1 MHHLRSISVMLTVAL
16 ASTTAL
22 SQDKISGGVVKIGVM
37 NDLTGP
43 YSDLAGT
50 KSVDA
55 AKMAVE
61 DFGGKVLG
69 KPIQVVA
76 ADHQNKADVAS
87 ARAREWFERDNVD
100 VIVDLVNSSTALAV
114 SKIARDANKLVLVS
128 GGGTTRLTNEDCNPN
143 TIHWTYDTYSLANGT
158 ARAMVKQGLDSWYFI
173 TADYAFGQSLEKD
186 ATAVIKEGGGKVLGS
201 VRHPLGSTDLSSYL
215 LQAQASGAKVIGM
228 ANAGPDMNNTVK
240 QATEF
245 GVVPKQS
252 LAALLIFV
260 DEVHAMG
267 LKVTQGMYL
276 TTGFYWD
283 TNAETRAWSKRFFER
298 NKRMPNMV
306 HAGVYS
312 SVMHLSEGD
321 SGRGH
326 GRNRRGDGE
335 DAGTAGQRFLR
346 HERPGSRRRPHAARH
361 VPDAGEEAGRVQVPL
376 GLLHRAPGDPGRPGL
391 PARRQERVPVVEEVE
406 ADHRV

>member
-1 MHHLRSISVMLTVAL
+1 MLTVAL

-186 ATAVIKEGGGKVLGS
+186 ATTVIKEGGGKVLGS

-312 SVMHLSEGD
+312 SVKQYLKAIQA
-321 SGRGH
+321 
-326 GRNRRGDGE
+326 
-335 DAGTAGQRFLR
+335 AGTDDT
-346 HERPGSRRRPHAARH
+346 AAVTAKMRELP
-361 VPDAGEEAGRVQVPL
+361 VNDFFAKNGRVRADGRMLHDMFLMQVKKPAES
-376 GLLHRAPGDPGRPGL
+376 RYPWDYYTVRQVIPADQAFL
-391 PARRQERVPVVEEVE
+391 PADKSVCPLLKK
-406 ADHRV
+406 

>member
-1 MHHLRSISVMLTVAL
+1 MLTVAL

-186 ATAVIKEGGGKVLGS
+186 ATTIIKEGGGKVLGS

-312 SVMHLSEGD
+312 SVMHYLKAIQA
-321 SGRGH
+321 
-326 GRNRRGDGE
+326 
-335 DAGTAGQRFLR
+335 AGTDDT
-346 HERPGSRRRPHAARH
+346 AAVTAKMRELP
-361 VPDAGEEAGRVQVPL
+361 VNDFFAKNGRVRADGRMLHDMFLMQVKKPAES
-376 GLLHRAPGDPGRPGL
+376 RYPWDYYTVRQVIPADQAFL
-391 PARRQERVPVVEEVE
+391 PADKSVCPLLKK
-406 ADHRV
+406 

>member
-1 MHHLRSISVMLTVAL
+1 MHHLSRSISFLLTVAL
-16 ASTTAL
+16 TAT
-22 SQDKISGGVVKIGVM
+22 SAVAQDKISGGVVKIGVM

-43 YSDLAGT
+43 YSDLAGN

-69 KPIQVVA
+69 KPIQVLA

-87 ARAREWFERDNVD
+87 ARAREWFERENVD
-100 VIVDLVNSSTALAV
+100 VIVDLVNSSAALAV

-173 TADYAFGQSLEKD
+173 TADYAFGHSLEKD
-186 ATAVIKEGGGKVLGS
+186 ASAVVKESGGRVVGS
-201 VRHPLGSTDLSSYL
+201 VRHPFAATDLSSFL

-240 QATEF
+240 QASEF
-245 GVVPKQS
+245 GIVPKQS
-252 LAALLIFV
+252 LAALLIFI
-260 DEVHAMG
+260 DEVHALG
-267 LKVTQGMYL
+267 LKVTQGMFL

-283 TNAETRAWSKRFFER
+283 LNPETRAWSKRFFER

-312 SVMHLSEGD
+312 SVMHYLKAIQA
-321 SGRGH
+321 
-326 GRNRRGDGE
+326 
-335 DAGTAGQRFLR
+335 AGTDETPAVVAKMKGNPVNDFFAKNARVRADGRLMHDVYLMQVKKPA
-346 HERPGSRRRPHAARH
+346 ESRYPWDYYAVR
-361 VPDAGEEAGRVQVPL
+361 QVIP
-376 GLLHRAPGDPGRPGL
+376 AEQAFL
-391 PARRQERVPVVEEVE
+391 PADKSVCPLLKK
-406 ADHRV
+406 

>member
-1 MHHLRSISVMLTVAL
+1 MHHLRSISLMLTVAL
-16 ASTTAL
+16 ASTSAL
-22 SQDKISGGVVKIGVM
+22 SQEKISGGVVKIGVM
-37 NDLTGP
+37 NDLTGT

-312 SVMHLSEGD
+312 SMMHYLKAIQA
-321 SGRGH
+321 
-326 GRNRRGDGE
+326 
-335 DAGTAGQRFLR
+335 AGTDDTAAVTAKMRELPVNDFFAKNGRVRADGRMLHDMYLMQVKKPAESRYPWDYYTVRQVIPADQAFLR
-346 HERPGSRRRPHAARH
+346 ADKS
-361 VPDAGEEAGRVQVPL
+361 VCPL
-376 GLLHRAPGDPGRPGL
+376 LKK
-391 PARRQERVPVVEEVE
+391 
-406 ADHRV
+406 

>member
-1 MHHLRSISVMLTVAL
+1 MHHLRSISLMLTVAL

-43 YSDLAGT
+43 YSDLAGN

-61 DFGGKVLG
+61 DFGGKLLG

-186 ATAVIKEGGGKVLGS
+186 ATTVIKEGGGKVLGS

-312 SVMHLSEGD
+312 SVMHYLKAIQA
-321 SGRGH
+321 
-326 GRNRRGDGE
+326 
-335 DAGTAGQRFLR
+335 AGTDDT
-346 HERPGSRRRPHAARH
+346 AAVTAKMRELP
-361 VPDAGEEAGRVQVPL
+361 VNDFFAKNGRVRADGRMLHDMFLMQVKKPAES
-376 GLLHRAPGDPGRPGL
+376 RYPWDYYTVRQVIPADQAFL
-391 PARRQERVPVVEEVE
+391 PADKSVCPLLKK
-406 ADHRV
+406 

>member
-1 MHHLRSISVMLTVAL
+1 MHHLRSISFLLIVAL
-16 ASTTAL
+16 AATTAL
-22 SQDKISGGVVKIGVM
+22 AQDKISGGVVKIGVM
-37 NDLTGP
+37 NALSGP

-87 ARAREWFERDNVD
+87 ARARERFERDNVD

-128 GGGTTRLTNEDCNPN
+128 GGGTTRLTNEDCNAN
-143 TIHWTYDTYSLANGT
+143 TIHWTYDTYALANGT
-158 ARAMVKQGLDSWYFI
+158 ARAMVKQGLDSWFFI
-173 TADYAFGQSLEKD
+173 TADYAFGHSLEKD
-186 ATAVIKEGGGKVLGS
+186 ASAVIKEGGGKVLGS
-201 VRHPLGSTDLSSYL
+201 VRHPLSATDLSSFL

-240 QATEF
+240 QAAEF
-245 GVVPKQS
+245 GVTPKQS
-252 LAALLIFV
+252 LAALLIFI

-267 LKVTQGMYL
+267 LKVTQGMFL

-283 TNAETRAWSKRFFER
+283 LNPETRAWSKRFFER
-298 NKRMPNMV
+298 HKRMPNMV

-312 SVMHLSEGD
+312 SVMHYLKAIQA
-321 SGRGH
+321 
-326 GRNRRGDGE
+326 
-335 DAGTAGQRFLR
+335 AGTDETSAVVAKMKATPVNDFFAKNASIRADGRLMHDMYLMQVKKPAESRYPWDYYTLR
-346 HERPGSRRRPHAARH
+346 
-361 VPDAGEEAGRVQVPL
+361 QVIPAD
-376 GLLHRAPGDPGRPGL
+376 RAFL
-391 PARRQERVPVVEEVE
+391 PAEKSVCPLLKK
-406 ADHRV
+406 

>member
-1 MHHLRSISVMLTVAL
+1 MHHLSRSISFLLTVAL
-16 ASTTAL
+16 TAT
-22 SQDKISGGVVKIGVM
+22 SAVAQDKISGGVVKIGVM

-43 YSDLAGT
+43 YSDLGGA

-100 VIVDLVNSSTALAV
+100 VIVDLVNSSAALAV

-143 TIHWTYDTYSLANGT
+143 TIHWTYDTYAVANGT

-173 TADYAFGQSLEKD
+173 TADYAFGHSLEKD
-186 ATAVIKEGGGKVLGS
+186 ASAVVKEAGGKVVGS
-201 VRHPLGSTDLSSYL
+201 VRHPFAATDLSSFL

-240 QATEF
+240 QASEF
-245 GVVPKQS
+245 GIVPKQS
-252 LAALLIFV
+252 LAALLIFI

-267 LKVTQGMYL
+267 LKVTQGMFL

-283 TNAETRAWSKRFFER
+283 LNPETRAWSKRFFER
-298 NKRMPNMV
+298 HKRMPNMV

-312 SVMHLSEGD
+312 SVLHYLKAIQA
-321 SGRGH
+321 
-326 GRNRRGDGE
+326 
-335 DAGTAGQRFLR
+335 AGTDETPAVVAKMKGNPVNDFFAKNARVRADGRLMHDVYLMQVKKPA
-346 HERPGSRRRPHAARH
+346 ESRYPWDYYAVR
-361 VPDAGEEAGRVQVPL
+361 QVIP
-376 GLLHRAPGDPGRPGL
+376 AEQAFL
-391 PARRQERVPVVEEVE
+391 PADKSVCPLLKK
-406 ADHRV
+406 

>member
-1 MHHLRSISVMLTVAL
+1 MLTVAL

-186 ATAVIKEGGGKVLGS
+186 ATTVIKEGGGKVLGS

-312 SVMHLSEGD
+312 SVMHYLKAIQA
-321 SGRGH
+321 
-326 GRNRRGDGE
+326 
-335 DAGTAGQRFLR
+335 AGTDDT
-346 HERPGSRRRPHAARH
+346 AAVTAKMRELP
-361 VPDAGEEAGRVQVPL
+361 VNDFFAKNGRVRADGRMLHDMFLMQVKKPAES
-376 GLLHRAPGDPGRPGL
+376 RYPWDYYTVRQVIPADQAFL
-391 PARRQERVPVVEEVE
+391 PADKSVCPLLKK
-406 ADHRV
+406 

>member
-1 MHHLRSISVMLTVAL
+1 MHHLRSASFLLTVAL
-16 ASTTAL
+16 AATSAL
-22 SQDKISGGVVKIGVM
+22 SQDKVSGDVVKIGVM

-55 AKMAVE
+55 ARMAVE

-100 VIVDLVNSSTALAV
+100 VIVDLVNSSAALAV
-114 SKIARDANKLVLVS
+114 ARIARDANKLVLVS
-128 GGGTTRLTNEDCNPN
+128 GGGTTRLTNEDCSPT
-143 TIHWTYDTYSLANGT
+143 TIHWTYDTYALANGT

-173 TADYAFGQSLEKD
+173 TADYAFGHSLEKD
-186 ATAVIKEGGGKVLGS
+186 GSAVVKEGGGKVSGS
-201 VRHPLGSTDLSSYL
+201 VRHPFAATDLSSFL

-240 QATEF
+240 QASEF
-245 GVVPKQS
+245 GIVPKQS
-252 LAALLIFV
+252 LAALLIFI

-283 TNAETRAWSKRFFER
+283 LNGQTRAWGKRFFER

-312 SVMHLSEGD
+312 AVTHYLKAIEASGTDETSAVVAKMKATPVNDFFAKNATIRADGRLMHDMYLM
-321 SGRGH
+321 
-326 GRNRRGDGE
+326 
-335 DAGTAGQRFLR
+335 
-346 HERPGSRRRPHAARH
+346 
-361 VPDAGEEAGRVQVPL
+361 QVKKPAESKYPWDYYAV
-376 GLLHRAPGDPGRPGL
+376 RQVIPAEQAFL
-391 PARRQERVPVVEEVE
+391 PAAKSVCPLLKK
-406 ADHRV
+406 

>member
-1 MHHLRSISVMLTVAL
+1 MHHLRSISFLLTVAL
-16 ASTTAL
+16 AATSAL
-22 SQDKISGGVVKIGVM
+22 AQDKISGGVVKIGVM
-37 NDLTGP
+37 NDLSGP

-128 GGGTTRLTNEDCNPN
+128 GGGTTRLTNEDCNAN
-143 TIHWTYDTYSLANGT
+143 TIHWTYDTYALANGT
-158 ARAMVKQGLDSWYFI
+158 ARAMVKQGLDSWFFI
-173 TADYAFGQSLEKD
+173 TADYAFGHSLEKD
-186 ATAVIKEGGGKVLGS
+186 ASAVIKEGGGKVLGG
-201 VRHPLGSTDLSSYL
+201 VRHPLSATDLSSFL

-240 QATEF
+240 QAAEF
-245 GVVPKQS
+245 GVTPKQS
-252 LAALLIFV
+252 LAALLIFI

-267 LKVTQGMYL
+267 LKVTQGMFL

-283 TNAETRAWSKRFFER
+283 LNPETRAWSKRFFER
-298 NKRMPNMV
+298 HKRMPNMV

-312 SVMHLSEGD
+312 SVMHYLKAIQA
-321 SGRGH
+321 
-326 GRNRRGDGE
+326 
-335 DAGTAGQRFLR
+335 AGTDETSAVVAKMKATPVNDFFAKNARIRADGRLMHDMYLMQVKKPAESRYPWDYYTLR
-346 HERPGSRRRPHAARH
+346 
-361 VPDAGEEAGRVQVPL
+361 QVIPAD
-376 GLLHRAPGDPGRPGL
+376 RAFL
-391 PARRQERVPVVEEVE
+391 PAEKSVCPLLKK
-406 ADHRV
+406 

>member
-1 MHHLRSISVMLTVAL
+1 MLTVAL

-298 NKRMPNMV
+298 NKRMPNRV

-312 SVMHLSEGD
+312 SVMHYLKAIQA
-321 SGRGH
+321 
-326 GRNRRGDGE
+326 
-335 DAGTAGQRFLR
+335 AGTDDT
-346 HERPGSRRRPHAARH
+346 AAVTAKMRELP
-361 VPDAGEEAGRVQVPL
+361 VNDFFAKNGRVRADGRMLHDMFLMQVKKPAES
-376 GLLHRAPGDPGRPGL
+376 RYPWDYYTVRQVIPADQAFL
-391 PARRQERVPVVEEVE
+391 PADKSVCPLLKK
-406 ADHRV
+406 

>member
-1 MHHLRSISVMLTVAL
+1 MHHLRSISFLLSVAL
-16 ASTTAL
+16 IATTAL
-22 SQDKISGGVVKIGVM
+22 AQDKISGGIVKIGVM

-61 DFGGKVLG
+61 DFGGKLLG

-76 ADHQNKADVAS
+76 ADHQNKAHVAS

-100 VIVDLVNSSTALAV
+100 VIVDLVNSSAALAV

-128 GGGTTRLTNEDCNPN
+128 GGGSTRLTNEDCNPN

-158 ARAMVKQGLDSWYFI
+158 ARAMVKQGLDNWYFI
-173 TADYAFGQSLEKD
+173 TADYAFGHSLEKD

-245 GVVPKQS
+245 GVVPNQS

-283 TNAETRAWSKRFFER
+283 MNGETRAWSKRFFER
-298 NKRMPNMV
+298 HKRMPNMV

-312 SVMHLSEGD
+312 SVMHYLKAIQA
-321 SGRGH
+321 
-326 GRNRRGDGE
+326 
-335 DAGTAGQRFLR
+335 AGTDDTTAVTAKMRELPVNDFFAKNGRIRTDGRMLHDMYLMQVKKPAESKYPWDYYTVRQVIPADQAFL
-346 HERPGSRRRPHAARH
+346 HADKS
-361 VPDAGEEAGRVQVPL
+361 VCPL
-376 GLLHRAPGDPGRPGL
+376 LKK
-391 PARRQERVPVVEEVE
+391 
-406 ADHRV
+406 

>member
-1 MHHLRSISVMLTVAL
+1 MHHLRSISFLLTLAL
-16 ASTTAL
+16 AATTAL
-22 SQDKISGGVVKIGVM
+22 AQDKISGGVVKIGVM

-69 KPIQVVA
+69 KPVQVVA

-143 TIHWTYDTYSLANGT
+143 TVHWTYDTYALANGT
-158 ARAMVKQGLDSWYFI
+158 ARAMVKQGLDSWYFV
-173 TADYAFGQSLEKD
+173 TADYAFGHSLEKD
-186 ATAVIKEGGGKVLGS
+186 ASAVVKESGGKVLGS
-201 VRHPLGSTDLSSYL
+201 VRHPFAGTDLSSFL

-240 QATEF
+240 QASEF
-245 GVVPKQS
+245 GIVPKQS
-252 LAALLIFV
+252 LAALLIFI

-267 LKVTQGMYL
+267 LKVTQGMFL

-283 TNAETRAWSKRFFER
+283 LNPETRAWSRRFFER

-312 SVMHLSEGD
+312 SVMHYLKAIQA
-321 SGRGH
+321 
-326 GRNRRGDGE
+326 
-335 DAGTAGQRFLR
+335 AGTDETSAVVAKMKATPVNDFFAKNATIRADGRLMHDMYLMQVKKPT
-346 HERPGSRRRPHAARH
+346 ESRYPWDYYAVR
-361 VPDAGEEAGRVQVPL
+361 QVIP
-376 GLLHRAPGDPGRPGL
+376 AEQAFL
-391 PARRQERVPVVEEVE
+391 PAEKSVCPLLKK
-406 ADHRV
+406 

>member
-1 MHHLRSISVMLTVAL
+1 MRHLRNISLLLTVAL
-16 ASTTAL
+16 AATSAL

-43 YSDLAGT
+43 YSDLAGN

-186 ATAVIKEGGGKVLGS
+186 ATTVIKEGGGKVLGS

-312 SVMHLSEGD
+312 SVMHYLKAIQA
-321 SGRGH
+321 
-326 GRNRRGDGE
+326 
-335 DAGTAGQRFLR
+335 AGTDDT
-346 HERPGSRRRPHAARH
+346 AAVTAKMRELP
-361 VPDAGEEAGRVQVPL
+361 VNDFFAKNGRVRADGRMLHDMFLMQVKKPAES
-376 GLLHRAPGDPGRPGL
+376 RYPWDYYTVRQVIPADQAFL
-391 PARRQERVPVVEEVE
+391 PADKSVCPLLKK
-406 ADHRV
+406 

>member
-1 MHHLRSISVMLTVAL
+1 MHHLRSASFLLTVAL
-16 ASTTAL
+16 AATSAL
-22 SQDKISGGVVKIGVM
+22 SQDKVSGDVVKIGVM

-43 YSDLAGT
+43 YSDLAGN

-55 AKMAVE
+55 ARMAVE

-100 VIVDLVNSSTALAV
+100 VIVDLVNSSAALAV
-114 SKIARDANKLVLVS
+114 ARIARDANKLVLVS
-128 GGGTTRLTNEDCNPN
+128 GGGTTRLTNEDCSPT
-143 TIHWTYDTYSLANGT
+143 TIHWTYDTYALANGT

-173 TADYAFGQSLEKD
+173 TADYAFGHSLEKD
-186 ATAVIKEGGGKVLGS
+186 GSAVVKEGGGKVSGS
-201 VRHPLGSTDLSSYL
+201 VRHPFAATDLSSFL

-240 QATEF
+240 QASEF
-245 GVVPKQS
+245 GIVPKQS
-252 LAALLIFV
+252 LAALLIFI

-283 TNAETRAWSKRFFER
+283 LNGQTRAWGKRFFER

-312 SVMHLSEGD
+312 TVTHYLKAIEASGTDETSAVVAKMKATPVNDFFAKNARIRADGRLMHDMYLM
-321 SGRGH
+321 
-326 GRNRRGDGE
+326 
-335 DAGTAGQRFLR
+335 
-346 HERPGSRRRPHAARH
+346 
-361 VPDAGEEAGRVQVPL
+361 QVKKPAESKYPWDYYAV
-376 GLLHRAPGDPGRPGL
+376 RQVIPAEQAFL
-391 PARRQERVPVVEEVE
+391 PAAKSVCPLLKK
-406 ADHRV
+406 

>member
-312 SVMHLSEGD
+312 SVMHYLKAIQA
-321 SGRGH
+321 
-326 GRNRRGDGE
+326 
-335 DAGTAGQRFLR
+335 AGTDETAAVTAKMREQRVNDFF
-346 HERPGSRRRPHAARH
+346 ATN
-361 VPDAGEEAGRVQVPL
+361 GRVRADGRMLHDMYLMQVKKPAES
-376 GLLHRAPGDPGRPGL
+376 RYPWDYYTVRQVIPADQAFL
-391 PARRQERVPVVEEVE
+391 PADKSVCPLLKK
-406 ADHRV
+406 

>member
-1 MHHLRSISVMLTVAL
+1 MHHLRSISFLLAVAL
-16 ASTTAL
+16 TATAAVA
-22 SQDKISGGVVKIGVM
+22 QDKISGGVVKIGVM

-43 YSDLAGT
+43 YSDLAGN

-87 ARAREWFERDNVD
+87 ARAREWFERENVD
-100 VIVDLVNSSTALAV
+100 VIVDLVNSSAALAV

-143 TIHWTYDTYSLANGT
+143 TIHWTYDTYALANGT

-173 TADYAFGQSLEKD
+173 TADYAFGHSLEKD
-186 ATAVIKEGGGKVLGS
+186 ASAIVKESGGRVVGS
-201 VRHPLGSTDLSSYL
+201 VRHPFAATDLSSFL

-240 QATEF
+240 QASEF
-245 GVVPKQS
+245 GIVPKQS
-252 LAALLIFV
+252 LAALLIFI
-260 DEVHAMG
+260 DEVHALG
-267 LKVTQGMYL
+267 LKVTQGMFL

-283 TNAETRAWSKRFFER
+283 LNPETRAWSRRFFER

-312 SVMHLSEGD
+312 SVMHYLKAIQA
-321 SGRGH
+321 
-326 GRNRRGDGE
+326 
-335 DAGTAGQRFLR
+335 AGTDETPAVVAKMKGNPVNDFFAKNARVRADGRLMHDVYLMQVKKPA
-346 HERPGSRRRPHAARH
+346 ESRYPWDYYAVR
-361 VPDAGEEAGRVQVPL
+361 QVIP
-376 GLLHRAPGDPGRPGL
+376 AEQAFL
-391 PARRQERVPVVEEVE
+391 PAEKSVCPLLKK
-406 ADHRV
+406 

>member
-1 MHHLRSISVMLTVAL
+1 MHHLRSISFLLTVAL
-16 ASTTAL
+16 AATTAL
-22 SQDKISGGVVKIGVM
+22 AQDKISGGVVKIGVM
-37 NDLTGP
+37 NDLSGP

-158 ARAMVKQGLDSWYFI
+158 TRTMVKQGLDSWYFI
-173 TADYAFGQSLEKD
+173 TADYAFGHSLEKD

-252 LAALLIFV
+252 LAALLIFI

-312 SVMHLSEGD
+312 SVMHYLKAIQA
-321 SGRGH
+321 
-326 GRNRRGDGE
+326 
-335 DAGTAGQRFLR
+335 AGTDDT
-346 HERPGSRRRPHAARH
+346 AAVTAKMRELP
-361 VPDAGEEAGRVQVPL
+361 VNDFFAKNGRVRADGRMLHDMYLMQVKKPAES
-376 GLLHRAPGDPGRPGL
+376 RYPWDYYTVRQVIPADQAFL
-391 PARRQERVPVVEEVE
+391 PADKSVCPLLKK
-406 ADHRV
+406 

>member
-1 MHHLRSISVMLTVAL
+1 MHHLRSASFLLTVAL
-16 ASTTAL
+16 AATSAL
-22 SQDKISGGVVKIGVM
+22 SQDKVSGDVVKIGVM

-43 YSDLAGT
+43 YSDLAGN

-55 AKMAVE
+55 ARMAVE

-100 VIVDLVNSSTALAV
+100 VIVDLVNSSAALAV
-114 SKIARDANKLVLVS
+114 ARIARDANKLVLVS
-128 GGGTTRLTNEDCNPN
+128 GGGTTRLTNEDCSPT
-143 TIHWTYDTYSLANGT
+143 TIHWTYDTYALANGT

-173 TADYAFGQSLEKD
+173 TADYAFGHSLEKD
-186 ATAVIKEGGGKVLGS
+186 GSAVVKEGGGKVSGS
-201 VRHPLGSTDLSSYL
+201 VRHPFAATDLSSFL

-240 QATEF
+240 QASEF
-245 GVVPKQS
+245 GIVPKQS
-252 LAALLIFV
+252 LAALLIFI

-283 TNAETRAWSKRFFER
+283 LNGQTRAWGKRFFER

-312 SVMHLSEGD
+312 TVTHYLKAIEASGTDETSAVVAKMKATPVNDFFAKNARIRADGRLMHDIYLM
-321 SGRGH
+321 
-326 GRNRRGDGE
+326 
-335 DAGTAGQRFLR
+335 
-346 HERPGSRRRPHAARH
+346 
-361 VPDAGEEAGRVQVPL
+361 QVKKPAESKYPWDYYAV
-376 GLLHRAPGDPGRPGL
+376 RQVIPAEQAFL
-391 PARRQERVPVVEEVE
+391 PAAKSVCPLLKK
-406 ADHRV
+406 

>member
-1 MHHLRSISVMLTVAL
+1 MHHLRSISLMLTVAL

-43 YSDLAGT
+43 YSDLAGN

-61 DFGGKVLG
+61 DFGGKLLG

-186 ATAVIKEGGGKVLGS
+186 ATMVIKEGGGKVLGS

-312 SVMHLSEGD
+312 SVMHYLKAIQA
-321 SGRGH
+321 
-326 GRNRRGDGE
+326 
-335 DAGTAGQRFLR
+335 AGTDDT
-346 HERPGSRRRPHAARH
+346 AAVTAKMRELP
-361 VPDAGEEAGRVQVPL
+361 VNDFFAKNGRVRADGRMLHDMFLMQVKKPAES
-376 GLLHRAPGDPGRPGL
+376 RYPWDYYTVRQVIPADQAFL
-391 PARRQERVPVVEEVE
+391 PADKSVCPLLKK
-406 ADHRV
+406 